1 MFGLPVEMI
10 TMFASTLGSGFLRMY
25 ADSRADLAA
34 ERKAR
39 AGMIQEARN
48 YQNSNAS
55 WTRRFITMSFIGM
68 AFVILLAPLF
78 NLPTVVPVEVTEGF
92 KILFLDFTSTVT
104 EYRTLEGMVT
114 PEYLPHAIM
123 AVVGFYFGNS
133 ITKR

>member
-1 MFGLPVEMI
+1 
-10 TMFASTLGSGFLRMY
+10 MY
-25 ADSRADLAA
+25 SDSRADLAA

-48 YQNSNAS
+48 FQNANAN
-55 WTRRFITMSFIGM
+55 WTRRFITVSFIGM
-68 AFVILLAPLF
+68 AFFILLAPMF

-92 KILFLDFTSTVT
+92 KFLFLDFTNTVT